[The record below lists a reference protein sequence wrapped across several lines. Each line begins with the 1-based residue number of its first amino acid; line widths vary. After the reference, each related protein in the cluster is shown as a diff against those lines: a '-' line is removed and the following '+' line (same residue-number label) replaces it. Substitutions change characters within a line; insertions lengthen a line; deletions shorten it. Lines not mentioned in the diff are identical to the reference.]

1 MRIDWASRTDEI
13 LDMAG
18 FLEQVEAKY
27 DPLHPA
33 TAWELRSDLLKLG
46 NNPELVQRLILK
58 SVFERLEKDISS
70 ELPTYHYL
78 HKNHLYSIRATI
90 WLPESSRSEIRRI
103 ENGTFAYDY
112 PHNHD
117 FDLLTVTCLGGGYE
131 TEIYELDPS
140 GKLNFTYASNET
152 VEATHRGRF
161 RLSPGTVFLYE
172 AQKDVH
178 SQIPVESLTVALN
191 FLPVSPNYLQMSQY
205 AFNIL
210 DSRRLQVSGSPI
222 NFERQKEIFSIMAAK
237 LINRGSLE
245 MDILGMMSSLNK
257 AGGGESLAKGLVRAF
272 EAGADIHETIGVS
285 NRLLNNYADTSLD
298 TRRRRTGEG
307 W

>member
-1 MRIDWASRTDEI
+1 MS
-13 LDMAG
+13 
-18 FLEQVEAKY
+18 
-27 DPLHPA
+27 
-33 TAWELRSDLLKLG
+33 
-46 NNPELVQRLILK
+46 
-58 SVFERLEKDISS
+58 
-70 ELPTYHYL
+70 
-78 HKNHLYSIRATI
+78 
-90 WLPESSRSEIRRI
+90 LPERAVLAE
-103 ENGTFAYDY
+103 
-112 PHNHD
+112 HD

-140 GKLNFTYASNET
+140 DEQRFTYDSNET

-191 FLPVSPNYLQMSQY
+191 FLPVSPNYLHMSQY

-210 DSRRLQVSGSPI
+210 DSQRLQVSGSPI
-222 NFERQKEIFSIMAAK
+222 NFERQKEIFSIMSAK

-245 MDILGMMSSLNK
+245 MDILDVMSSLKK

-272 EAGADIHETIGVS
+272 EEGADIHETIGVS